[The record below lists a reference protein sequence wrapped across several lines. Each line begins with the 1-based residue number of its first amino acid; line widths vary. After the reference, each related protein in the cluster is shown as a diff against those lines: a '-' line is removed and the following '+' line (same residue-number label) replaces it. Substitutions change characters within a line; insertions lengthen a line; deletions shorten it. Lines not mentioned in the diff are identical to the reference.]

1 MWNESCRIWR
11 IRWALTLIEKYCKCT
26 RSFVINTRVSRIW
39 RSATTTKLGSV
50 MLLPII
56 ILLHTVDLKQHGF
69 ISWSI
74 VRHSV
79 YELVRIPSRMYKY
92 YNVGHSLQLYYNTPL
107 DDCYKDRAEC
117 GVCIIHRL
125 NTRITCQHTSLCHI
139 TWSWLH
145 WERT

>member
-1 MWNESCRIWR
+1 MKVVGFGGSDERWRWSRNTVSVHVLSLLIREFLESDDPLRLPNSGRLCF
-11 IRWALTLIEKYCKCT
+11 
-26 RSFVINTRVSRIW
+26 SP
-39 RSATTTKLGSV
+39 
-50 MLLPII
+50 LLFYYIGP
-56 ILLHTVDLKQHGF
+56 TVDLKQHGF

-74 VRHSV
+74 VKHSV

-92 YNVGHSLQLYYNTPL
+92 YNVKHSLQLYYNTPL
-107 DDCYKDRAEC
+107 DDCYKDRAER

-125 NTRITCQHTSLCHI
+125 NTRTTCQHTSLCHI